1 MIDEP
6 ERYWDIALKET
17 AHVIA
22 TSAACLRQT
31 PSVLIICGLHNKMLA
46 EYIMLEAQ
54 RVGARPHVWT
64 FDEEFFLKRSE
75 TTEKL
80 TTVFLDH
87 ARSLISKSH
96 VIVWLSQFEDIERF
110 PAGIRKNI
118 YSFWDAVHEAVKLK
132 PRLFVNLPSP
142 KHVKAMR
149 INYLEFL
156 AAFINGVK
164 VDYGKLRETGLR
176 VASMLQGRKSI
187 HVHHVNGT
195 DLTFRI
201 DGRPVNIE
209 AGTLEDCYTSGQE
222 CGIDVPSGEIYVAPI
237 ETSAEGVLVLDEHRE
252 YGLKKLILRFRKGQ
266 IVDLKAESG
275 SKAFKKLL
283 EEAEGDKDKIGE
295 LGIGTNIGVR
305 PVGWSIYDEKALG
318 TAHIAIGN
326 NIDMGGANKASI
338 HMDFVLN
345 KPTITA
351 DDEPVMKK
359 GRLTE

>member
-22 TSAACLRQT
+22 TKVACLRQT

-54 RVGARPHVWT
+54 RVGARPYVWT
-64 FDEEFFLKRSE
+64 FDEEFFLKRLE
-75 TTEKL
+75 TAEKL
-80 TTVFLDH
+80 TTVFLDN
-87 ARSLISKSH
+87 ARSLISKAH
-96 VIVWLSQFEDIERF
+96 AVVWLSQFEDIERF
-110 PAGIRKNI
+110 PANVRESI

-142 KHVKAMR
+142 KQVRTMR

-164 VDYGKLRETGLR
+164 VDYSKLRETGLK
-176 VASMLQGRKSI
+176 VEAMLKGKKSI
-187 HVHHVNGT
+187 HVHHMNCT
-195 DLTFRI
+195 NLTFSIEGRI
-201 DGRPVNIE
+201 VNVE
-209 AGTLEDCYTSGQE
+209 AGTLEDCFTSGQE
-222 CGIDVPSGEIYVAPI
+222 CGIDIPAGETFVAPI
-237 ETSAEGVLVLDEHRE
+237 ETSAEGVLVVDEHRE
-252 YGLKKLILRFRKGQ
+252 HGLKKLILRFKNGR
-266 IVDLKAESG
+266 IVDLKAERG
-275 SKAFKKLL
+275 SKNLEKLL
-283 EEAEGDKDKIGE
+283 EEAEGDKDKISE
-295 LGIGTNIGVR
+295 LGIGTNIGVK

-338 HMDFVLN
+338 HLDFVLN

-359 GRLTE
+359 GQLIE